1 MSPEHPPRP
10 PLDEERLAD
19 AGGFA
24 VEVVAATPSTN
35 ALVAGRARDGAPE
48 GLVVVTEHQTAG
60 RGRLDRTWQT
70 PPRAALT
77 FSVLLR
83 PRVPAVRWPWLPLL
97 TGHALARVLVR
108 ALAGTGASAGVKWP
122 NDVLVD
128 DAKVAGILV
137 ERVDTPQGPAAV
149 LGLGLNVTTT
159 ADELPVATATS
170 LALAGLAEPDRT
182 GLLLDV
188 LAALRDGVRRVA
200 GRRRRGAAGGV
211 HRGQRDDR
219 PHRAR
224 RPPVGGDAH
233 RSRHRDRR
241 RRAAAGPRPA
251 GGAGCG
257 GRRRGARPRGPDRR
271 LTGPGPG
278 SVT

>member
-35 ALVAGRARDGAPE
+35 ALVAGRAPDGAPE

-188 LAALRDGVRRVA
+188 LAALRDEYDAWQG
-200 GRRRRGAAGGV
+200 GGAEAL
-211 HRGQRDDR
+211 
-219 PHRAR
+219 
-224 RPPVGGDAH
+224 
-233 RSRHRDRR
+233 
-241 RRAAAGPRPA
+241 RAAYTAA
-251 GGAGCG
+251 SVTI
-257 GRRRGARPRGPDRR
+257 GRTVRVDLPSGET
-271 LTGPGPG
+271 LTGPATGIDAGGRLLVRGPQG
-278 SVT
+278 EQAVGAGDVVHVRAVPTDG